1 MTESGIPGF
10 GGSARV
16 HRWRPS
22 DLFPARSISSI
33 WQAPPIVCARKALR
47 LYFLSVD
54 GQAAGVI
61 AVAGPIKATTKAALD
76 RLHAEGLRIVM
87 LTGGPADTAAVVAR
101 ALGIYEVEAQVL
113 PEDKYR
119 IVEKLKT
126 EGSAAR
132 QSG

>member
-1 MTESGIPGF
+1 M
-10 GGSARV
+10 